1 MTEQAEMYDLIVVG
15 AGPAG
20 AAAAK
25 FAAEAD
31 LKVLLLEK
39 MKMPREK
46 SCSGFL
52 IQKSVQFIR
61 RHYGEMP
68 ENVFCRPE
76 NTGGFILTNDGGEE
90 FRFESPGLNI
100 WRGAFDGWLAK
111 KAEEAGADIRD
122 ESFVKNIENTG
133 DTVNVCLNDGAVFQA
148 KYAVLCEGA
157 AGNLKSKITGRKE
170 RKIITYQ
177 TFCRGSIRLDPKFF
191 YAYLQAEF
199 SEYDAWINF
208 KDEFIIFGV
217 AVENAENIQL
227 CHRKF
232 TSFLKAEHGL
242 RIDEIVKEEKWLMP
256 KILPECRT
264 DIGCGR
270 ILFAGEAAGFL
281 NPMGEGISSAFLTGK
296 AAACAVKTATDEKT
310 APERLAELYEKRI
323 EDERRYMIRQWK
335 LTGSLSGRF
344 AQQL

>member
-1 MTEQAEMYDLIVVG
+1 MPEQSEIYDLIVVG

-25 FAAEAD
+25 FAAEAN

-39 MKMPREK
+39 MKIPREK

-52 IQKSVQFIR
+52 IQKSVRFIEEY
-61 RHYGEMP
+61 YGEMP
-68 ENVFCRPE
+68 ENVFCQPK
-76 NTGGFILTNDGGEE
+76 NTGGFILTNEDGKE
-90 FRFESPGLNI
+90 FRFESPGFNI
-100 WRGAFDGWLAK
+100 WRGDFDGWLTK
-111 KAEEAGADIRD
+111 KAEEAGADVRD
-122 ESFVKNIENTG
+122 ESFVKNVENKNGNVT
-133 DTVNVCLNDGAVFQA
+133 VCLNDGAAFRT
-148 KYAVLCEGA
+148 KYAVICEGA

-177 TFCRGSIRLDPKFF
+177 TFCRGSVLLDPKFF
-191 YAYLQAEF
+191 YAYLQEEI

-208 KDEFIIFGV
+208 KDDFIVFGV
-217 AVENAENIQL
+217 AVENAENIRKYHQ
-227 CHRKF
+227 KF
-232 TSFLKAEHGL
+232 TLFLKNEHGL
-242 RIDEIVKEEKWLMP
+242 VIDETVKEEKWMMP
-256 KILPECRT
+256 KILPKCRT
-264 DIGCGR
+264 DAVCGR

-296 AAACAVKTATDEKT
+296 AAAYAVKTALDESMESDGLK
-310 APERLAELYEKRI
+310 ELYEKMI
-323 EDERRYMIRQWK
+323 ENERSYMTRQWK